1 MKFVNETVFNLN
13 NNENTL
19 AVYIDFTKAFDSVN
33 HKILSL
39 KLEHYGIRGN
49 PLNLLK
55 SYLTNR
61 YQFVAIDN
69 KNSSSALIV
78 SGVPQGSVLG
88 PLLFNIFIND
98 ITNTTTIS
106 KFIIFADD
114 CTLLSKSPDMSNLT
128 MITENSLKQIDIWT
142 GFNKIYINFKKTKFM
157 IFTYK
162 SNLITDNINIKFND
176 FNIARVENFKLLGIY
191 IDSRLKFNFHIGQII
206 SKINIYSSIA
216 KRIKKFLNKITLKIL
231 YYSMFYSHFFY
242 CNLIWGCANKS
253 EIDKLFNAQKKIVKS
268 LFSSNFHNN
277 APIDNIF
284 NNNNLLS
291 IFEINSFKSCLFI
304 FKILNNISITNDE
317 HLNQICQYS
326 VKSSKFYST
335 RVFDN
340 YLINT
345 TVAKNKLSERNFCYY
360 GPLYWN
366 RIPIFLKSLNNY
378 YQFKKQLKTFY
389 NCYS

>member
-1 MKFVNETVFNLN
+1 M
-13 NNENTL
+13 
-19 AVYIDFTKAFDSVN
+19 
-33 HKILSL
+33 
-39 KLEHYGIRGN
+39 
-49 PLNLLK
+49 P
-55 SYLTNR
+55 
-61 YQFVAIDN
+61 
-69 KNSSSALIV
+69 
-78 SGVPQGSVLG
+78 
-88 PLLFNIFIND
+88 
-98 ITNTTTIS
+98 
-106 KFIIFADD
+106 
-114 CTLLSKSPDMSNLT
+114 
-128 MITENSLKQIDIWT
+128 
-142 GFNKIYINFKKTKFM
+142 
-157 IFTYK
+157 
-162 SNLITDNINIKFND
+162 
-176 FNIARVENFKLLGIY
+176 
-191 IDSRLKFNFHIGQII
+191 
-206 SKINIYSSIA
+206 
-216 KRIKKFLNKITLKIL
+216 
-231 YYSMFYSHFFY
+231 
-242 CNLIWGCANKS
+242 
-253 EIDKLFNAQKKIVKS
+253 KKIVKS